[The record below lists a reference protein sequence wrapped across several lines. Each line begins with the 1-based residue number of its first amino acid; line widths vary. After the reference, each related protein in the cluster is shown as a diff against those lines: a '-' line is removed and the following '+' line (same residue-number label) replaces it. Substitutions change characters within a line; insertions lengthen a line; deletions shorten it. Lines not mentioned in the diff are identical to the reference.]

1 MAFRLP
7 TLTLFAAGALLVA
20 GCGHRRAPERIAG
33 TPPCFQS
40 GTSVAGQ
47 EPVRWERPDGSE
59 DRTRLDAWCWAVGA
73 PHRALGDGTAGSA
86 VADSVAVVVW
96 NTHVGGGEIQRFL
109 ADLRAGHVTGGRPVD
124 HFVLLLQ
131 EVHRG
136 GAAVPS
142 APPSWTATARRVH
155 SVPPGETRIDVE
167 TLAAREGLHVFYAPS
182 MRNGSP
188 GDGGPPEDRGNAIL
202 STLPLAQATAAE
214 LPYERQR
221 RVAVFASVEG
231 RDTDDRPWKV
241 RFVSVHLDNR
251 AALSR
256 IHRSFG
262 AAQSNQARG
271 LIAALGDGGAT
282 VVGGDLN
289 TWYRDDEAGAVEI
302 LQARFASLTHRPRAK
317 TAAIPLLP
325 DLTLDH
331 LFFGLPEGW
340 DARYKVVDDRYASD
354 HSPLVGWVRMGAAAT
369 RGVKIV
375 DEDVLY

>member
-1 MAFRLP
+1 MF
-7 TLTLFAAGALLVA
+7 FAAGALLAA
-20 GCGHRRAPERIAG
+20 GCGHRRAPEQIVG

-40 GTSVAGQ
+40 GTRAVGQ
-47 EPVRWERPDGSE
+47 DPVRWARPDAF
-59 DRTRLDAWCWAVGA
+59 DDQARLDAWCWAVGP
-73 PHRALGDGTAGSA
+73 PHRALGNTTVESA

-109 ADLRAGHVTGGRPVD
+109 ADLRAGHLTGGRPVG

-131 EVHRG
+131 EVHREG
-136 GAAVPS
+136 GPVP
-142 APPSWTATARRVH
+142 ATPPSWTATAKRVH
-155 SVPPGETRIDVE
+155 SVPPGEARIDVA

-182 MRNGSP
+182 MRNGTP

-202 STLPLAQATAAE
+202 STLPLSDATAAE

-221 RVAVFASVEG
+221 RVAVFASIEG
-231 RDTDDRPWKV
+231 RDTDGRPWKV

-271 LIAALGDGGAT
+271 LIAALGEGEAT

-289 TWYRDDEAGAVEI
+289 TWYRDEGAGAVEL
-302 LQARFASLTHRPRAK
+302 LQARFASLAHRPRSK
-317 TAAIPLLP
+317 TAAIPWLP

-331 LFFGLPEGW
+331 LFFGLPDPWG
-340 DARYKVVDDRYASD
+340 ARYDVVDDRYASD
-354 HSPLVGWVRMGAAAT
+354 HSPLLGWVRMGGAAT
-369 RGVKIV
+369 RGARIA
-375 DEDVLY
+375 DGDRLN

>member
-1 MAFRLP
+1 
-7 TLTLFAAGALLVA
+7 
-20 GCGHRRAPERIAG
+20 
-33 TPPCFQS
+33 
-40 GTSVAGQ
+40 
-47 EPVRWERPDGSE
+47 
-59 DRTRLDAWCWAVGA
+59 
-73 PHRALGDGTAGSA
+73 
-86 VADSVAVVVW
+86 
-96 NTHVGGGEIQRFL
+96 
-109 ADLRAGHVTGGRPVD
+109 
-124 HFVLLLQ
+124 
-131 EVHRG
+131 
-136 GAAVPS
+136 
-142 APPSWTATARRVH
+142 
-155 SVPPGETRIDVE
+155 
-167 TLAAREGLHVFYAPS
+167 
-182 MRNGSP
+182 
-188 GDGGPPEDRGNAIL
+188 
-202 STLPLAQATAAE
+202 
-214 LPYERQR
+214 
-221 RVAVFASVEG
+221 VEG